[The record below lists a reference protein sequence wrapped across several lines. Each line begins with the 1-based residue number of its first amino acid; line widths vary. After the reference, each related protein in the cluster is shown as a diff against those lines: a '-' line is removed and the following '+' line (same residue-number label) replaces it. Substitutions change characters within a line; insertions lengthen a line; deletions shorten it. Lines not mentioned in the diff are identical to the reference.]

1 MALLGADLLLYPTAI
16 GSEPILEVDSAG
28 HWQRAMQGHSA
39 ANVVPVVAANR
50 YGLERVTPCPENGGQ
65 TSALQFYGSS
75 FLTDETG
82 AILQQAG
89 REGDAVLC
97 AQYDFAA
104 IREARLSW
112 GMFRDRRPECYG
124 AICE

>member
-1 MALLGADLLLYPTAI
+1 MLLYPTAI

-89 REGDAVLC
+89 RESDAVLC